1 MNYNNAPIVEA
12 IFDIRVN
19 NTEIEDVNAIE
30 ELKNTLLK
38 DFPITNKRINFEGKI
53 ELNVNS
59 ADIKSKGISNI
70 TGFIFSNKEKNR
82 KIQFRTDGYTCNFL
96 APYNDWEEFSD
107 LALEY
112 WNIYLEFAKPKI
124 ILRIALR
131 YINKI
136 EIPLGD
142 NFEFETY
149 LKSVPQIPKSLP
161 QKFNEYFLRMR
172 IPSKDKNIEAIVSQT
187 FEKPVSNFLPFII
200 DIDVYNSNL
209 TQAQEDLSNNFNELR
224 KLKNI
229 VFEDL
234 ITDETRNL
242 FK

>member
-1 MNYNNAPIVEA
+1 
-12 IFDIRVN
+12 
-19 NTEIEDVNAIE
+19 
-30 ELKNTLLK
+30 
-38 DFPITNKRINFEGKI
+38 
-53 ELNVNS
+53 
-59 ADIKSKGISNI
+59 
-70 TGFIFSNKEKNR
+70 
-82 KIQFRTDGYTCNFL
+82 
-96 APYNDWEEFSD
+96 
-107 LALEY
+107 
-112 WNIYLEFAKPKI
+112 
-124 ILRIALR
+124 
-131 YINKI
+131 
-136 EIPLGD
+136 
-142 NFEFETY
+142 
-149 LKSVPQIPKSLP
+149 
-161 QKFNEYFLRMR
+161 MR